1 MTTTDGFISGKS
13 LPEQTNNHILISVYK
28 KTGSGLFFF
37 VYRMQYQAFPAFIK
51 KKIFGK
57 R

>member
-28 KTGSGLFFF
+28 KNRLRPVFF